1 MGKISELFAMQQTLG
16 VNIKTLDDE
25 IESLTKVYNERV
37 SEIKSKKS
45 ILENELSHIQTQ
57 VAQQKDKVNTAL
69 NSLNIA
75 FNNICQFHL
84 DGEIIKVLSDGSVV
98 DAYEL
103 QEDGKYAQSE
113 NIEVVPFLDKTK
125 RIFYCKRIEV
135 VYRELDNL

>member
-1 MGKISELFAMQQTLG
+1 MGKFTELFKQEEVLN
-16 VNIKTLDDE
+16 VNIKTLDNE
-25 IESLTKVYNERV
+25 IESITKSYQERLND
-37 SEIKSKKS
+37 IKSKKS
-45 ILENELSHIQTQ
+45 VLENELSSIKVQ

-69 NSLNIA
+69 NNLNIS

-84 DGEIIKVLSDGSVV
+84 EGEVVKVMSDGSIV